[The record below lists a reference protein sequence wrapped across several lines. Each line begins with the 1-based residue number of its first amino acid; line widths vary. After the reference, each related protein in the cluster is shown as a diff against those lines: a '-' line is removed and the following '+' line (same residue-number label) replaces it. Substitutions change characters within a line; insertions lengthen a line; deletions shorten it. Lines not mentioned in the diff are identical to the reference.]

1 MGADRKGES
10 WAILAAS
17 EMGKGVWLKQRLA
30 ETKPTRLLIWDT
42 NDEYDKAAK
51 PCASLTDLL
60 RAIAAKSF
68 ALRYVPRSRKDK
80 DLRAEFEAWCTIV
93 YHAAESTIVVEEL
106 ADVTAPSYAPPAW
119 RKLNTRGR
127 HHQGLT
133 LYWCSQ
139 SPAFIDKA
147 SLGNATHM
155 HVGYLGEPRH
165 RQAAAAHMGCSA
177 DDIDALTQGDFIEY
191 VKATKQRTT
200 GRVSIPG
207 RRAKRP
213 APIEKPID
221 EASRSID
228 AATPS
233 RPRNAPSRSAP

>member
-1 MGADRKGES
+1 MAADRKGES

-30 ETKPTRLLIWDT
+30 ETKPARLAIWDT
-42 NDEYDKAAK
+42 NDEYQRAARQVG
-51 PCASLTDLL
+51 SLSELL
-60 RAIAAKSF
+60 QAIAAPAF
-68 ALRYVPRSRKDK
+68 AVRYVPKAKKDK
-80 DLRAEFEAWCTIV
+80 DFRAEFEAWCSIV
-93 YHAAESTIVVEEL
+93 YAAAGATLVIEEL
-106 ADVTAPSYAPPAW
+106 ADATSPSYAPPAW

-177 DDIDALTQGDFIEY
+177 DDIDALQQGEFIEY
-191 VKATKQRTT
+191 VKATKCRTS
-200 GRVSIPG
+200 GAVSIPG
-207 RRAKRP
+207 AGR
-213 APIEKPID
+213 KPGRVHR
-221 EASRSID
+221 ETARSL
-228 AATPS
+228 
-233 RPRNAPSRSAP
+233 

>member
-1 MGADRKGES
+1 MAADRKGES
-10 WAILAAS
+10 WAVLAAS

-30 ETKPTRLLIWDT
+30 QLRPAPLIIWDT
-42 NDEYDKAAK
+42 NDEYDQVAGQV
-51 PCASLTDLL
+51 ASLAELL
-60 RAIAAKSF
+60 ATLQRNPKARI
-68 ALRYVPRSRKDK
+68 RYVPRSRTDK
-80 DLRAEFEAWCTIV
+80 QLRAEFEAWCLLV
-93 YHAAESTIVVEEL
+93 YHFVGATIVVEEL

-177 DDIDALTQGDFIEY
+177 EDIDALAQFEFIEY
-191 VKATKQRTT
+191 VKATKARAH
-200 GRVSIPG
+200 GRVSLGGSSP
-207 RRAKRP
+207 RAKKRRP
-213 APIEKPID
+213 L
-221 EASRSID
+221 
-228 AATPS
+228 
-233 RPRNAPSRSAP
+233 